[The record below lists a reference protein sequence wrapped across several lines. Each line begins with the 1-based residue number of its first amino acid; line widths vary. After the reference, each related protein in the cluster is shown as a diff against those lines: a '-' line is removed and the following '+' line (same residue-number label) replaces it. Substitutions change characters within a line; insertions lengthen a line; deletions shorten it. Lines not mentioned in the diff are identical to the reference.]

1 MEITPDQKRAICTI
15 LVEQAG
21 RRVRNTELTALCD
34 DDTITAALHFLT
46 RLIEIKHAEIAAG
59 QAAALAE
66 LQSQNPQ
73 MVMGSLL
80 SGSSLSVQNGEATDT
95 EPAVPEAAVSNTPAE
110 ESTEETAEDIT
121 AKVAD
126 HIASIFSDKSLFPEF
141 AEPAEKTDPLK
152 NHNWLFE
159 DTDTDD
165 TDLPPLGVFSE
176 PAVKQDEI
184 TEQPQA
190 TLNEAVAEPVEDTVT
205 GSADKPAQPATA
217 VLSDIFSFSG
227 TPVMPQSEPGNSAV
241 IAEAVQSE
249 PPADAMTMPVED
261 HTEETAEET
270 AEEST
275 AKVADHIASIF
286 SDKSLFPEFSEPAEK
301 TDPLKNHSWLFED
314 TDTDDTDLPPLGV
327 FSEPAV
333 KQDEITEQ
341 PQVVLNETV
350 AEPVED
356 TVTES
361 ADKPAQPAT
370 AVLSDVFSFSGT
382 PVVPQSEPVNSSVIA
397 EAVQSER
404 PADAMT
410 MPVED
415 HTEETAEETAED
427 STAKIA
433 DHIASIFSD
442 KSLFPEFAEPAEK
455 TDPLKNHSWLFEDT
469 DTDDTDLPPLGV
481 FSEPAVKQD
490 EITEQPQ
497 VVLNETVAEPVEDT
511 VTESADKPAQPATAV
526 FSDIFSF
533 SGTPIVPQSEPVNSP
548 AIAEAVQSKPP
559 ADAMTMPVEDH
570 TEETAEETAEDS
582 TAKVADHIA
591 SIFSDKSLF
600 PEFAEPAE
608 KTDPLK
614 NHSWL
619 FEDTDTDDTD
629 LPPLGVFSEP
639 AVKQDEITEQPQV
652 VLNETVAEPVEDTV
666 TESADKP
673 AQPATAVLSDIFS
686 FSGTPYNASA
696 GAVTLP
702 AEDNTENHGADHMT
716 PVFSDKSLFPEL
728 SEPTEKPGQLK
739 NHSWLFDDLDTDDS
753 DTPAIGD
760 LPAGGSHTTQ
770 DTLRSGAWLFDDA
783 DTGADSQNKPSSDFS
798 STQAQPEPTVT
809 TLFNSLPPA
818 TKQQDNNL
826 LTENWLF
833 ADDTDAADP
842 KPWGLAAL
850 LAAGKTS
857 GKNKNNPATT
867 PAGPVFKDVTND
879 SKPATEPEKEKE
891 QEPEHISLPPAE
903 PADIMT
909 THSDTQ
915 ADPLMPPA
923 PTRPTIRI
931 EVARARQNEPFN
943 SPVTA
948 TLHDGRHVSV
958 LGIYF
963 QSSIGLNFNEKT
975 STLYGK
981 PTDSGEFSL
990 RVVWELTPKRRFS
1003 TDVTFF
1009 VSPDPHSPPPLPE
1022 IYASP
1027 AE

>member
-80 SGSSLSVQNGEATDT
+80 SGSSLSVQNGEATET

-249 PPADAMTMPVED
+249 SP
-261 HTEETAEET
+261 
-270 AEEST
+270 
-275 AKVADHIASIF
+275 
-286 SDKSLFPEFSEPAEK
+286 SE
-301 TDPLKNHSWLFED
+301 
-314 TDTDDTDLPPLGV
+314 
-327 FSEPAV
+327 
-333 KQDEITEQ
+333 QEI
-341 PQVVLNETV
+341 
-350 AEPVED
+350 
-356 TVTES
+356 
-361 ADKPAQPAT
+361 
-370 AVLSDVFSFSGT
+370 
-382 PVVPQSEPVNSSVIA
+382 
-397 EAVQSER
+397 
-404 PADAMT
+404 
-410 MPVED
+410 
-415 HTEETAEETAED
+415 
-427 STAKIA
+427 
-433 DHIASIFSD
+433 
-442 KSLFPEFAEPAEK
+442 
-455 TDPLKNHSWLFEDT
+455 
-469 DTDDTDLPPLGV
+469 
-481 FSEPAVKQD
+481 
-490 EITEQPQ
+490 
-497 VVLNETVAEPVEDT
+497 
-511 VTESADKPAQPATAV
+511 
-526 FSDIFSF
+526 
-533 SGTPIVPQSEPVNSP
+533 
-548 AIAEAVQSKPP
+548 
-559 ADAMTMPVEDH
+559 
-570 TEETAEETAEDS
+570 
-582 TAKVADHIA
+582 
-591 SIFSDKSLF
+591 
-600 PEFAEPAE
+600 
-608 KTDPLK
+608 
-614 NHSWL
+614 
-619 FEDTDTDDTD
+619 
-629 LPPLGVFSEP
+629 
-639 AVKQDEITEQPQV
+639 
-652 VLNETVAEPVEDTV
+652 
-666 TESADKP
+666 
-673 AQPATAVLSDIFS
+673 
-686 FSGTPYNASA
+686 TPYNASA
-696 GAVTLP
+696 GSATLP
-702 AEDNTENHGADHMT
+702 AEDNTENHVADHMT
-716 PVFSDKSLFPEL
+716 SVFSDKSLFPEL